1 MTTEEL
7 HEILDDEDRKLTV
20 SELQEVI
27 YKLKNDCLDKFNKAT
42 AKRDE
47 GFYIGEQNAFQIC
60 LDLLE
65 HLQDGQEENRQL
77 KKRLENAVELPCK
90 VGNTV
95 YTFSYGSILE
105 CYIHKFTVIY
115 ENDSNVIY
123 AVLSAKSE
131 EYCGMLNM
139 FTRVK
144 ISDFGKTI
152 FLIKEEAEKA
162 LAERSK

>member
-1 MTTEEL
+1 MITN
-7 HEILDDEDRKLTV
+7 EIE
-20 SELQEVI
+20 Q
-27 YKLKNDCLDKFNKAT
+27 LKA
-42 AKRDE
+42 
-47 GFYIGEQNAFQIC
+47 
-60 LDLLE
+60 
-65 HLQDGQEENRQL
+65 ENEQL

-144 ISDFGKTI
+144 ISDFGKTV
-152 FLIKEEAEKA
+152 FLTREEVEKA

>member
-7 HEILDDEDRKLTV
+7 EELHNIRGTLQNQSDEISFLKAENERIRR
-20 SELQEVI
+20 EHI
-27 YKLKNDCLDKFNKAT
+27 YNSIYA
-42 AKRDE
+42 E
-47 GFYIGEQNAFQIC
+47 
-60 LDLLE
+60 LLE
-65 HLQDGQEENRQL
+65 ENKQL

-95 YTFSYGSILE
+95 YTFSCGSILE
-105 CYIHKFTVIY
+105 CYIHKFTVVY

-144 ISDFGKTI
+144 ISDFGKTV
-152 FLIKEEAEKA
+152 FLTREEVEKA
-162 LAERSK
+162 LAERSE